1 MTQSKKAKS
10 TKTISGMKLPD
21 LTRDLARCQKA
32 LGNKKLMPQS
42 VMYYKRRKELL
53 EAEIVRKR

>member
-1 MTQSKKAKS
+1 MTQSKKTKS
-10 TKTISGMKLPD
+10 TISGMKLPD

-32 LGNKKLMPQS
+32 LGNKKLLPQS

-53 EAEIVRKR
+53 EAEIARKR